1 MVFGKVFGDVR
12 TPLPS
17 SFAGY
22 CPEQVVYG
30 FRTYK
35 CQLKG
40 SKCVEKGKGAYKS
53 VLPPTGGTCH
63 RQTTSPTSFP
73 TSPSQ
78 AKNSCNGNCNLC
90 ESLRACLT
98 SDANCIMKGARRQL
112 GVMDGDS
119 VFFNSTDSFGYEYD
133 GNYNYDYEYEY
144 ESLKEGPSGSDP
156 KRRSLEAVSKNR
168 VFFGSLE
175 YEEEGSMDGM
185 FCAANDDGPFFL
197 CAFRL
202 NPSACK
208 NRIECNQGNV
218 FGNGEDDVYF
228 KWDDA
233 SSECIYL
240 DEKHPAYQ
248 NCRDC
253 SCGNNDPFLCKL
265 LGEDSCTYKPIDI
278 CSFTYEAKAQN
289 LNGSVIKT
297 CPPRINGG
305 TYNVECREKNNAC
318 FEKKRGNRNEG
329 VKGMC
334 IAATQAPT
342 NAPTEKPGPQLAC
355 RMLSTKAKCNQF
367 SRLGCKFKN
376 GKCDLDL
383 KLAAKVYP
391 SPTCTLGEIRCVE
404 VKYLERRLRV
414 LKAPSCGNAHI
425 SCRWVLPPGDV
436 PKPKYRRLGA
446 NGIVLQ
452 PAVQQTRR

>member
-1 MVFGKVFGDVR
+1 M
-12 TPLPS
+12 
-17 SFAGY
+17 
-22 CPEQVVYG
+22 
-30 FRTYK
+30 
-35 CQLKG
+35 
-40 SKCVEKGKGAYKS
+40 SK
-53 VLPPTGGTCH
+53 T
-63 RQTTSPTSFP
+63 
-73 TSPSQ
+73 
-78 AKNSCNGNCNLC
+78 
-90 ESLRACLT
+90 
-98 SDANCIMKGARRQL
+98 
-112 GVMDGDS
+112 
-119 VFFNSTDSFGYEYD
+119 
-133 GNYNYDYEYEY
+133 
-144 ESLKEGPSGSDP
+144 
-156 KRRSLEAVSKNR
+156 R

-175 YEEEGSMDGM
+175 YEEEGAWMECFAQQMMMVLFQLRLS
-185 FCAANDDGPFFL
+185 
-197 CAFRL
+197 L
-202 NPSACK
+202 NPSACR

-297 CPPRINGG
+297 CPPRIN
-305 TYNVECREKNNAC
+305 VELTMSNA
-318 FEKKRGNRNEG
+318 ESRTMRALKRKRGNRNEG

-391 SPTCTLGEIRCVE
+391 SPTCTLGENRCVE
-404 VKYLERRLRV
+404 VKYFGTKTACANDASPVATRTFL
-414 LKAPSCGNAHI
+414 ADGF
-425 SCRWVLPPGDV
+425 CRPEMSQNPNTGVWEETGMYYSLQCSKHDGEQRDSTLVGKVMCTDNLCKNCNIDSNDV
-436 PKPKYRRLGA
+436 STPMLGA
-446 NGIVLQ
+446 WGLLRMEMQAIANLLIMKKVSRVCLIWQ
-452 PAVQQTRR
+452 V